1 MVIIMGT
8 PPSLEQSHQQVVRL
22 FIAWRLILSSNR
34 GVILQPLFIILA
46 DFNIWRNHT
55 AAITFIYL
63 TWVIMVV
70 PQSWVL
76 YSRLHLVVHNNSK
89 LNMLMVIL
97 CFTSVILT
105 VPTVVMGILLVSPNS
120 VDVHVSLTMELYELT
135 SDRGASHLANVTPFT
150 LQSLFHMESAG
161 DDRVLHPGD

>member
-1 MVIIMGT
+1 MYGRHLVT
-8 PPSLEQSHQQVVRL
+8 PPSLEQPYQPAVRL
-22 FIAWRLILSSNR
+22 FRAWRLIISSNR
-34 GVILQPLFIILA
+34 GVILQPLFIVLA

-89 LNMLMVIL
+89 LNTLMIVL

-105 VPTVVMGILLVSPNS
+105 VPTVVMGILLVSTSGVNLGVPMC
-120 VDVHVSLTMELYELT
+120 VDFMS
-135 SDRGASHLANVTPFT
+135 
-150 LQSLFHMESAG
+150 
-161 DDRVLHPGD
+161 

>member
-1 MVIIMGT
+1 M
-8 PPSLEQSHQQVVRL
+8 
-22 FIAWRLILSSNR
+22 
-34 GVILQPLFIILA
+34 ILQPLFIILA
-46 DFNIWRNHT
+46 DFNIWKDHT

-89 LNMLMVIL
+89 LNMLMIIL

-105 VPTVVMGILLVSPNS
+105 VPTVVMGILLVSTSSANL
-120 VDVHVSLTMELYELT
+120 HVPMSMDFV
-135 SDRGASHLANVTPFT
+135 S
-150 LQSLFHMESAG
+150 
-161 DDRVLHPGD
+161 